1 MAAEYIALRGSCAAF
16 SRPSCSKFQMH
27 LSFLVSDAH
36 QHITPS
42 NHQRFCNLHKKGLA
56 WHLGLGENFS
66 LHTYLAIC
74 TAKCNET
81 DSWAIS
87 YKLKWIEYPRVTSHM
102 SLFFSS
108 LGSSFESRNETERR
122 KKEGGPFPRTET
134 GNRRPPLSSLP
145 VPLSPNG

>member
-1 MAAEYIALRGSCAAF
+1 MAVEYIALRGSCAAF

-108 LGSSFESRNETERR
+108 LGSSFVGLTCSV
-122 KKEGGPFPRTET
+122 
-134 GNRRPPLSSLP
+134 SVASLLAFSIVVVALEVVVTVDAVFLP
-145 VPLSPNG
+145 